1 MSCPYC
7 GFEVA
12 ADGTCSRCGRAESS
26 VSLSGWR
33 PDPTARYEGRYYTA
47 GRPTNRVRNGK
58 QEASDPTGGQMLP
71 DYIELPASRSSI
83 RTTWITTGAVTAI
96 IVMAAAMAWGLLV
109 AHRRPPPPPETGYLA
124 ALRDTGLMNQFN
136 SDANAI
142 AHGHQVCRRLEDG
155 EPQQGQPADKIAV
168 DTFCPHFAQGFHVL
182 DTVKVSGIFVL
193 TDSLGAEGIA
203 VDGSSCTGNS
213 GYSDIGPD
221 TDVTVKNGKGEI
233 LTTTTLGRGTGGSA
247 ECRFTFAFPVTE
259 GEDLYIVSVGRRGE
273 FRYSFDQLRS
283 RGVQVHLGT

>member
-58 QEASDPTGGQMLP
+58 HEASDPTGGQMLP
-71 DYIELPASRSSI
+71 DYVELPASRSSI

-124 ALRDTGLMNQFN
+124 ALRDTG
-136 SDANAI
+136 
-142 AHGHQVCRRLEDG
+142 
-155 EPQQGQPADKIAV
+155 
-168 DTFCPHFAQGFHVL
+168 
-182 DTVKVSGIFVL
+182 
-193 TDSLGAEGIA
+193 
-203 VDGSSCTGNS
+203 
-213 GYSDIGPD
+213 
-221 TDVTVKNGKGEI
+221 
-233 LTTTTLGRGTGGSA
+233 
-247 ECRFTFAFPVTE
+247 
-259 GEDLYIVSVGRRGE
+259 
-273 FRYSFDQLRS
+273 
-283 RGVQVHLGT
+283 

>member
-58 QEASDPTGGQMLP
+58 HEASDPTGGQMLP
-71 DYIELPASRSSI
+71 DYVELPASRSSI

-193 TDSLGAEGIA
+193 TDSLGAE
-203 VDGSSCTGNS
+203 
-213 GYSDIGPD
+213 
-221 TDVTVKNGKGEI
+221 
-233 LTTTTLGRGTGGSA
+233 
-247 ECRFTFAFPVTE
+247 ECR
-259 GEDLYIVSVGRRGE
+259 RRILVHGKQ
-273 FRYSFDQLRS
+273 RLLRHRARHRRDREERQRRDPDHHDTRPRDRRL
-283 RGVQVHLGT
+283 RGVPVHLRVPRHRR